1 MAANSIRVE
10 NLHVSGNVRHPERG
24 MSIELY
30 DDDETVYVYKILD
43 EKEARQLAYD
53 ILNFL
58 GVDCEPYC
66 YDEEEE

>member
-1 MAANSIRVE
+1 MEASFIRVN

-24 MSIELY
+24 MSVELC
-30 DDDETVYVYKILD
+30 DNDGTLHVYKDLD

-58 GVDCEPYC
+58 GEDCEPYC